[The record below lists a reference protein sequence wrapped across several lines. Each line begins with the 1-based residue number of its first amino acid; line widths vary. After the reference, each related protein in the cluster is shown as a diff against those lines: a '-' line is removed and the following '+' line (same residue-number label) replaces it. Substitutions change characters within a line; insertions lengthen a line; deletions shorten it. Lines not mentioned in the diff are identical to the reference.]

1 MRGGRQVFAEVD
13 FALEAGGALL
23 LRGPNG
29 SGKSSMLR
37 CLAALTP
44 LTGGMIA
51 WDGQPILP
59 DLEAHRRRLRYIGHQ
74 DAVKPSLSVIEN
86 VAIWTRLHGA
96 ASAGMVEQALD
107 RFELSA
113 LSDLPARLL
122 SAGQRRRVA
131 LARLALEPRPL
142 WLLDEPITS
151 LDDDGVAR
159 LLDLIAAHRRGGG
172 MVVVAHHG
180 DPGFPASELSLG
192 AAHPMRP
199 EAAA

>member
-13 FALEAGGALL
+13 FSLEAGGALL

-44 LTGGMIA
+44 LTEGTIA
-51 WDGQPILP
+51 WDGEPIRR
-59 DLEAHRRRLRYIGHQ
+59 DLEAHRRRLRYIGHH
-74 DAVKPSLSVIEN
+74 DAVKPSLSVAEN
-86 VAIWTRLHGA
+86 VAIWARLHGT

-107 RFELSA
+107 RFGLSA

-131 LARLALEPRPL
+131 LARLALEPAPL
-142 WLLDEPITS
+142 WLLDEPITG

-159 LLDLIAAHRRGGG
+159 LLDLIAAHRRAGG
-172 MVVVAHHG
+172 MVVVAYHG
-180 DPGFPASELSLG
+180 SPGFPASELSLG
-192 AAHPMRP
+192 AVRPMRP
-199 EAAA
+199 EAAG